1 MARAR
6 RGDDGEPRV
15 GALVFATVGSAR
27 VGADDDEI
35 ARAGHANAL
44 AVSGKYGYLVHAR
57 GTTARVLRTS
67 EVAREVEG
75 WRAREAPASERRLD
89 GDCVDAC
96 ARSDGGDVIEIVS
109 MTPDERAF
117 ATCDRRG
124 RVEFY
129 AAKDSSDG
137 KARGEK
143 FGEMTLEAP
152 VRAVKW
158 CANSASFIALTGDA
172 LMYVEAVGKEPKE
185 IATNVT
191 CVSARANGT
200 LAWASGNV
208 ISIASSVDPAQTVK
222 ETIEISPFHDPEDS
236 VEIDGVYV
244 HSADK
249 ILFTSRSVEDPAD
262 CSLAVLKKVD
272 GNWVCTRL
280 ESAFDIDS
288 EVVDLTGPVLDASA
302 FSPWNVVFAT
312 HRKAWDNQLLTLQI
326 TRDADP
332 CVLEVEDDRCSASVP
347 MTEDDENNYVTGL
360 GLDLTGAG
368 GTMLNPQDKSAPEL
382 AKGPAIVFSTTDGR
396 ITILKCAN
404 LDTEEARIGAQ
415 SIQTQLTLPTDSPPA
430 MIQAGSSPTLTP
442 AKPSFGFG
450 SAPPATPTL
459 AFTASSPAA
468 TAAST
473 PAFSF
478 KPTETS
484 ATPVAST
491 PTFSFKPPEATA
503 TPPPASTP
511 AFSFKP
517 AEAASTP
524 AFSFKPAEAAS
535 TPAFSFKPAEAA
547 STPAFSFKPA
557 EAASTPAFS
566 FKPAEAAS
574 TPPPAS
580 TSAFSFKPP
589 EPAKTPLASSTPAFS
604 FKSPEPLA
612 FPTASPASAP
622 AFSFK
627 SPEPAKPPV
636 SPTPVVSQPTSS
648 PKPIETVKPIES
660 VSLQSVAPTP
670 PRKTPPPKPAT
681 QSAAAPQSP
690 VEKGMELLKRLSV
703 GEIDVDTAQLEL
715 KGLILDN
722 TPTKSTKK
730 DWSVSMAKFTPIDT
744 TRSPGVNLQS
754 SPLPSWGK
762 KLEDI
767 RRSKEQASSEADGLK
782 AIEDDM
788 ASVIAEVGAMLE
800 DVTSVTKSLS
810 GEISESLMPGKA
822 DIAKIEQSSA
832 SAKTTIESLLDGSNQ
847 LRSRLNELWAANAS
861 DETLRSELESL
872 ISAACEEIDEN
883 SNVDDTR
890 ELSPALKD
898 VQDNMHKDMRTVLE
912 MAADLE
918 ASVERLEAAKREAN
932 RPKPKTIIRSG
943 LIALK
948 VDTSASFTAQ
958 MNGIMKAINTQAA
971 VIEAQAEKLD
981 TLLARVQEE
990 DAPRVSKIKST
1001 LPKENTPPKPA
1012 KPLNVTAKKAVEP
1025 ERSAEPLMLK
1035 TPVSKIVV
1043 ADEGL
1048 GDDLETVIMSR
1059 IASTRITTV
1068 KKTTPPKPKQ
1078 ISPIKPAAIE
1088 KKPAPLAAS
1097 QPELAKPPAPAMS
1110 FGADFL
1116 AKSQQDYAAAQKALD
1131 EDLKKATTPTES
1143 KPAFSFAATP
1153 ATKSAETESK
1163 PAFTFA
1169 PPAAKPSPSTE
1180 SKSAFTFAPPSAS
1193 SSATESK
1200 SASAAAPTMSFSADF
1215 LAKANSGYQKAQ
1227 TALEEE
1233 LKGEKVEEKKSE
1245 AKFSFGIPA
1254 SAPTSTSTSAAIPVS
1269 GGFGSSAPASKPTG
1283 GFSFGTPAKA
1293 TADSKSELASAPAF
1307 SFGAKPAEIKPAGDV
1322 KSKEVP
1328 EEESKKEESKE
1339 ATTPVAAPPMSFSA
1353 DFLAMANKGYAA
1365 AQAALEDDL
1374 AKATPPPGTPPA
1386 SAASASPE
1394 KPLSFTAAT
1403 PSPAPKFGITAA
1415 SSSASLATE
1424 VAPSK
1429 PTFGSSASSAATTT
1443 TGISSGFGSFGF
1455 GSSTNSASSGGAGA
1469 FGSTSPA
1476 AAAASA
1482 PVFGASTSTSSQSAP
1497 AFGASSAFGAAT
1509 TSSFGA
1515 APATSAP
1522 AFGAAPATSGGFGKS
1537 SGFGAAATTS
1547 APAFGAPSA
1556 FGAATTTSSPAFGA
1570 PSAFGAATTTST
1582 PAFGAPSAFGAAT
1595 TTSAP
1600 AFGAPSAFGAAAA
1613 ASTPTAFGAAAT
1625 GASGFAAVASSPS
1638 PFGAAATASGGFGAA
1653 ATQATTGFGAAA
1665 AQNSNGFGGFG
1676 QSTGGFGAA
1685 ATQATTGFGAAA
1697 TQATTGFGAAAAQSS
1712 SGFSGGFGQPTA
1724 SSGFGQPAASSGF
1737 GQPAAS
1743 SGFGQPAASSGFGQP
1758 ASPGFG
1764 AAAQTSAFGG
1774 GFGQPASPGGF
1785 GQPSSPSGFGQPQQ
1799 QSGFGAQN
1807 PAFTQ
1812 MRR

>member
-503 TPPPASTP
+503 TPPP
-511 AFSFKP
+511 
-517 AEAASTP
+517 
-524 AFSFKPAEAAS
+524 
-535 TPAFSFKPAEAA
+535 A

-1697 TQATTGFGAAAAQSS
+1697 AQSS
-1712 SGFSGGFGQPTA
+1712 SGFSGGFGQPT
-1724 SSGFGQPAASSGF
+1724 ASSGF

>member
-35 ARAGHANAL
+35 ARAGHACAL
-44 AVSGKYGYLVHAR
+44 AVSGKYGYAVHAR
-57 GTTARVLRTS
+57 GRTARVLRTS
-67 EVAREVEG
+67 EAAREIEG

-89 GDCVDAC
+89 GDRVDAC

-152 VRAVKW
+152 VRALKW
-158 CANSASFIALTGDA
+158 CANSASFVALTGDA

-185 IATNVT
+185 IAANVT

-200 LAWASGNV
+200 LAWASGNI
-208 ISIASSVDPAQTVK
+208 ISVASSVDPAQAVK
-222 ETIEISPFHDPEDS
+222 ETIEVSPFHDPEDS

-249 ILFTSRSVEDPAD
+249 ILFTSRSVADPAD
-262 CSLAVLKKVD
+262 CSFAVLKKVD

-280 ESAFDIDS
+280 ECAFDIDS
-288 EVVDLTGPVLDASA
+288 ELVDLTGPVLDASA

-326 TRDADP
+326 TRDSDP
-332 CVLEVEDDRCSASVP
+332 CVLEVEDDRCNASVP

-382 AKGPAIVFSTTDGR
+382 AKGPAIIFSTTDGR

-430 MIQAGSSPTLTP
+430 MIQAASSPTLMP

-459 AFTASSPAA
+459 AFTVSSPAV
-468 TAAST
+468 TAVST

-478 KPTETS
+478 KPTEAS

-503 TPPPASTP
+503 TPPPAST
-511 AFSFKP
+511 S
-517 AEAASTP
+517 
-524 AFSFKPAEAAS
+524 
-535 TPAFSFKPAEAA
+535 AFSFKPAEAA

-580 TSAFSFKPP
+580 TPAFSFKPP
-589 EPAKTPLASSTPAFS
+589 EPAKTPVASSTPAFS
-604 FKSPEPLA
+604 FKPPEPFA
-612 FPTASPASAP
+612 SPAASPASAP

-627 SPEPAKPPV
+627 PLEPAKAPV
-636 SPTPVVSQPTSS
+636 SPTPVAS
-648 PKPIETVKPIES
+648 PPAFSLKPVEKVKPIES
-660 VSLQSVAPTP
+660 VSLQSDAPTP
-670 PRKTPPPKPAT
+670 PRTTPPPKPAT
-681 QSAAAPQSP
+681 QSVAAPQSP

-715 KGLILDN
+715 KGLILDS
-722 TPTKSTKK
+722 TPTKSAKK
-730 DWSVSMAKFTPIDT
+730 DWSTSMAKFTPIDT

-762 KLEDI
+762 KLEEI

-800 DVTSVTKSLS
+800 DVASVTTTLS
-810 GEISESLMPGKA
+810 GEISDGLMPGKA

-943 LIALK
+943 LIASK
-948 VDTSASFTAQ
+948 VDTSASFTTQ

-981 TLLARVQEE
+981 ALLARVQEE
-990 DAPRVSKIKST
+990 DAPRSSRIKST
-1001 LPKENTPPKPA
+1001 LPKENTPPKPL
-1012 KPLNVTAKKAVEP
+1012 KVTAKKAVEP

-1035 TPVSKIVV
+1035 TPVRKIVV

-1048 GDDLETVIMSR
+1048 GADLETVIMSR
-1059 IASTRITTV
+1059 VSSTRITTV

-1078 ISPIKPAAIE
+1078 VSPIKPAAIE
-1088 KKPAPLAAS
+1088 KRPPPLTAS
-1097 QPELAKPPAPAMS
+1097 QPESAKPPAPAMS

-1116 AKSQQDYAAAQKALD
+1116 AKSQQGYAAAQKALD
-1131 EDLKKATTPTES
+1131 EDLKKAATPTES

-1153 ATKSAETESK
+1153 TAKPAETESK

-1169 PPAAKPSPSTE
+1169 PPAAKTSPSTE
-1180 SKSAFTFAPPSAS
+1180 SKPAFTFAPPSAS
-1193 SSATESK
+1193 SSTTESK
-1200 SASAAAPTMSFSADF
+1200 LSNAAAPTMSFSADF

-1233 LKGEKVEEKKSE
+1233 LKGEKAEEKKPE

-1254 SAPTSTSTSAAIPVS
+1254 SAPTSTSTPAATPVS
-1269 GGFGSSAPASKPTG
+1269 GGFGSSAPASKPAG

-1293 TADSKSELASAPAF
+1293 TSDSESELASAPAF
-1307 SFGAKPAEIKPAGDV
+1307 SFGAKPADTKPAGDV
-1322 KSKEVP
+1322 KSKEIP

-1339 ATTPVAAPPMSFSA
+1339 AAAPVAAPPMSFSA
-1353 DFLAMANKGYAA
+1353 DFLAKANKGYAA

-1386 SAASASPE
+1386 SAASTSPE
-1394 KPLSFTAAT
+1394 KPFSFAAAT

-1415 SSSASLATE
+1415 SSSASLATD

-1429 PTFGSSASSAATTT
+1429 PAFGSPATSAATTT

-1455 GSSTNSASSGGAGA
+1455 GSSANSASSGGAGA

-1476 AAAASA
+1476 AAAAAA
-1482 PVFGASTSTSSQSAP
+1482 PVFGASTTTSSQSAP
-1497 AFGASSAFGAAT
+1497 AFGASSAFGATAT
-1509 TSSFGA
+1509 STFGA

-1522 AFGAAPATSGGFGKS
+1522 AFGAAPATASGFGKS
-1537 SGFGAAATTS
+1537 SGFGAASTTS

-1570 PSAFGAATTTST
+1570 PSAFGAAATTST
-1582 PAFGAPSAFGAAT
+1582 PAFGAPSAFGAAAT
-1595 TTSAP
+1595 TSTPAFGAPSAFGAAATTSTPAFGAPSAFGAAATTSAP
-1600 AFGAPSAFGAAAA
+1600 AFGAPSAFGASAA

-1625 GASGFAAVASSPS
+1625 GASGFAAAASRPS

-1665 AQNSNGFGGFG
+1665 AQSSSGFGGFG
-1676 QSTGGFGAA
+1676 QPTG
-1685 ATQATTGFGAAA
+1685 GFGAAA

-1712 SGFSGGFGQPTA
+1712 SGFGG
-1724 SSGFGQPAASSGF
+1724 GFGQPAASSGF

>member
-517 AEAASTP
+517 AEV
-524 AFSFKPAEAAS
+524 
-535 TPAFSFKPAEAA
+535 
-547 STPAFSFKPA
+547 
-557 EAASTPAFS
+557 ASTPAFS

-612 FPTASPASAP
+612 LTTASPASAP

-670 PRKTPPPKPAT
+670 PRTTPPPKPAT

-690 VEKGMELLKRLSV
+690 VEKGMELLKRLSI

-715 KGLILDN
+715 KGLILDS

-810 GEISESLMPGKA
+810 GEISDGLMPGKA

-943 LIALK
+943 LIASK

-990 DAPRVSKIKST
+990 DAPRVSKIKNT
-1001 LPKENTPPKPA
+1001 LPKENTPPIPA

-1097 QPELAKPPAPAMS
+1097 QPELAKPSAPAMS

-1153 ATKSAETESK
+1153 ATKPAETESK

-1245 AKFSFGIPA
+1245 AKFSFGITA
-1254 SAPTSTSTSAAIPVS
+1254 SAPTSTSTSAATPVS
-1269 GGFGSSAPASKPTG
+1269 GGFGSSAPASKPAG

-1353 DFLAMANKGYAA
+1353 DFLAKANKGYAA

-1697 TQATTGFGAAAAQSS
+1697 AQSS
-1712 SGFSGGFGQPTA
+1712 SGFGGGFGQPT
-1724 SSGFGQPAASSGF
+1724 
-1737 GQPAAS
+1737 AS

>member
-117 ATCDRRG
+117 ATSDRRG

-415 SIQTQLTLPTDSPPA
+415 SIQTQLTLPTDSPRA
-430 MIQAGSSPTLTP
+430 MIQAGSSSTLTP

-503 TPPPASTP
+503 TPPP
-511 AFSFKP
+511 
-517 AEAASTP
+517 
-524 AFSFKPAEAAS
+524 
-535 TPAFSFKPAEAA
+535 A

-670 PRKTPPPKPAT
+670 PRTTPPPKPAT

-690 VEKGMELLKRLSV
+690 VEKGMELLKRLSI

-715 KGLILDN
+715 KGLILDS

-810 GEISESLMPGKA
+810 GEISDGLMPGKA

-943 LIALK
+943 LIASK
-948 VDTSASFTAQ
+948 VDTSTSFTAQ

-1001 LPKENTPPKPA
+1001 LPKENTPPIPA

-1097 QPELAKPPAPAMS
+1097 QPELAKPSAPAMS

-1153 ATKSAETESK
+1153 ATKPAETESK

-1254 SAPTSTSTSAAIPVS
+1254 SAPTSTSTSAATPVS
-1269 GGFGSSAPASKPTG
+1269 GGFGSSAPASKPAG

-1328 EEESKKEESKE
+1328 EEAKKEESKE

-1353 DFLAMANKGYAA
+1353 DFLAKANKGYAA

-1697 TQATTGFGAAAAQSS
+1697 AQSS
-1712 SGFSGGFGQPTA
+1712 SGFGGGFGQPT
-1724 SSGFGQPAASSGF
+1724 
-1737 GQPAAS
+1737 AS

>member
-503 TPPPASTP
+503 TPPP
-511 AFSFKP
+511 
-517 AEAASTP
+517 
-524 AFSFKPAEAAS
+524 
-535 TPAFSFKPAEAA
+535 A

-1697 TQATTGFGAAAAQSS
+1697 AQSS
-1712 SGFSGGFGQPTA
+1712 SGFSGGFGQPT
-1724 SSGFGQPAASSGF
+1724 
-1737 GQPAAS
+1737 
-1743 SGFGQPAASSGFGQP
+1743 ASSGFGQP

>member
-535 TPAFSFKPAEAA
+535 T
-547 STPAFSFKPA
+547 
-557 EAASTPAFS
+557 
-566 FKPAEAAS
+566 
-574 TPPPAS
+574 
-580 TSAFSFKPP
+580 SAFSFKPP

-670 PRKTPPPKPAT
+670 PRTTPPPKPAT

-690 VEKGMELLKRLSV
+690 VEKGMELLKRLSI

-715 KGLILDN
+715 KGLILDS

-810 GEISESLMPGKA
+810 GEISDGLMPGKA

-943 LIALK
+943 LIASK

-1001 LPKENTPPKPA
+1001 LPKENTPPIPA

-1097 QPELAKPPAPAMS
+1097 QPELAKPSAPAMS

-1153 ATKSAETESK
+1153 ATKPAETESK

-1254 SAPTSTSTSAAIPVS
+1254 SAPTSTSTSAATPES
-1269 GGFGSSAPASKPTG
+1269 GGFGSSAPASKPAG

-1353 DFLAMANKGYAA
+1353 DFLAKANKGYAA

-1697 TQATTGFGAAAAQSS
+1697 AQSS
-1712 SGFSGGFGQPTA
+1712 SGFGGGFGQPT
-1724 SSGFGQPAASSGF
+1724 
-1737 GQPAAS
+1737 AS

>member
-503 TPPPASTP
+503 TPPP
-511 AFSFKP
+511 
-517 AEAASTP
+517 
-524 AFSFKPAEAAS
+524 
-535 TPAFSFKPAEAA
+535 A

-1697 TQATTGFGAAAAQSS
+1697 TQATTGFGAAATQATTGFGAAAAQSS

>member
-404 LDTEEARIGAQ
+404 LDSEEARIGAQ

-517 AEAASTP
+517 AEV
-524 AFSFKPAEAAS
+524 
-535 TPAFSFKPAEAA
+535 A

-670 PRKTPPPKPAT
+670 PRTTPPPKPAT

-690 VEKGMELLKRLSV
+690 VEKGMELLKRLSI

-715 KGLILDN
+715 KGLILDS

-810 GEISESLMPGKA
+810 GEISDGLMPGKA

-943 LIALK
+943 LIASK

-1001 LPKENTPPKPA
+1001 LPKENTPPIPA

-1097 QPELAKPPAPAMS
+1097 QPELAKPSAPAMS

-1153 ATKSAETESK
+1153 ATKPAETESK

-1254 SAPTSTSTSAAIPVS
+1254 SAPTSTSTSAATPVS
-1269 GGFGSSAPASKPTG
+1269 GGFGSSAPASKPAG

-1353 DFLAMANKGYAA
+1353 DFLAKANKGYAA

-1665 AQNSNGFGGFG
+1665 AQNSNAFGGFG

-1712 SGFSGGFGQPTA
+1712 SGFGGGFGQPT
-1724 SSGFGQPAASSGF
+1724 ASSGF

>member
-272 GNWVCTRL
+272 VNWVCTRL

-535 TPAFSFKPAEAA
+535 T
-547 STPAFSFKPA
+547 
-557 EAASTPAFS
+557 
-566 FKPAEAAS
+566 
-574 TPPPAS
+574 
-580 TSAFSFKPP
+580 SAFSFKPP

-670 PRKTPPPKPAT
+670 PRTTPPPKPAT

-690 VEKGMELLKRLSV
+690 VEKGMELLKRLSI

-715 KGLILDN
+715 KGLILDS

-810 GEISESLMPGKA
+810 GEISDGLMPGKA

-943 LIALK
+943 LIASK

-1001 LPKENTPPKPA
+1001 LPKENTPPIPA

-1097 QPELAKPPAPAMS
+1097 QPELAKPSAPAMS

-1153 ATKSAETESK
+1153 ATKPAETESK

-1245 AKFSFGIPA
+1245 AKLSFGIPA
-1254 SAPTSTSTSAAIPVS
+1254 SAPTSTSTSAATPVS
-1269 GGFGSSAPASKPTG
+1269 GGFGSSAPASKPAG

-1353 DFLAMANKGYAA
+1353 DFLAKANKGYAA

-1697 TQATTGFGAAAAQSS
+1697 AQSS
-1712 SGFSGGFGQPTA
+1712 SGFGGGFGQPT
-1724 SSGFGQPAASSGF
+1724 
-1737 GQPAAS
+1737 AS

>member
-535 TPAFSFKPAEAA
+535 T
-547 STPAFSFKPA
+547 
-557 EAASTPAFS
+557 
-566 FKPAEAAS
+566 
-574 TPPPAS
+574 
-580 TSAFSFKPP
+580 SAFSFKPP

-670 PRKTPPPKPAT
+670 PRTTPPPKPAT

-690 VEKGMELLKRLSV
+690 VEKGMELLKRLSI

-715 KGLILDN
+715 KGLILDS

-810 GEISESLMPGKA
+810 GEISDGLMPGKA

-943 LIALK
+943 LIASK

-1001 LPKENTPPKPA
+1001 LPKENTPPIPA

-1097 QPELAKPPAPAMS
+1097 QPELAKPSAPAMS

-1153 ATKSAETESK
+1153 ATKPAETESK

-1254 SAPTSTSTSAAIPVS
+1254 SAPTSTSTSAATPVS
-1269 GGFGSSAPASKPTG
+1269 GGFGSSAPASKPAG

-1353 DFLAMANKGYAA
+1353 DFLAKANKGYAA

-1697 TQATTGFGAAAAQSS
+1697 AQSS
-1712 SGFSGGFGQPTA
+1712 SGFGG
-1724 SSGFGQPAASSGF
+1724 GF

>member
-503 TPPPASTP
+503 TPPP
-511 AFSFKP
+511 
-517 AEAASTP
+517 
-524 AFSFKPAEAAS
+524 
-535 TPAFSFKPAEAA
+535 A

-1697 TQATTGFGAAAAQSS
+1697 AQSS
-1712 SGFSGGFGQPTA
+1712 SGFSGGFGQPT
-1724 SSGFGQPAASSGF
+1724 
-1737 GQPAAS
+1737 AS

>member
-503 TPPPASTP
+503 TPPP
-511 AFSFKP
+511 
-517 AEAASTP
+517 
-524 AFSFKPAEAAS
+524 
-535 TPAFSFKPAEAA
+535 A

-1697 TQATTGFGAAAAQSS
+1697 AQSS

>member
-1 MARAR
+1 M
-6 RGDDGEPRV
+6 
-15 GALVFATVGSAR
+15 FATVGSAR

-535 TPAFSFKPAEAA
+535 TP
-547 STPAFSFKPA
+547 
-557 EAASTPAFS
+557 
-566 FKPAEAAS
+566 
-574 TPPPAS
+574 PPAS

-612 FPTASPASAP
+612 LTTASPASAP

-670 PRKTPPPKPAT
+670 PRTTPPPKPAT

-690 VEKGMELLKRLSV
+690 VEKGMELLKRLSI

-715 KGLILDN
+715 KGLILDS

-810 GEISESLMPGKA
+810 GEISDGLMPGKA

-943 LIALK
+943 LIASK

-1001 LPKENTPPKPA
+1001 LPKENTPPIPA

-1097 QPELAKPPAPAMS
+1097 QPELAKPSAPAMS

-1153 ATKSAETESK
+1153 ATKPAETESK

-1254 SAPTSTSTSAAIPVS
+1254 SAPTSTSTSAATPVS
-1269 GGFGSSAPASKPTG
+1269 GGFGSSAPASKPAG

-1353 DFLAMANKGYAA
+1353 DFLAKANKGYAA

-1697 TQATTGFGAAAAQSS
+1697 AQSS
-1712 SGFSGGFGQPTA
+1712 SGFGGGFGQPT
-1724 SSGFGQPAASSGF
+1724 
-1737 GQPAAS
+1737 AS

>member
-503 TPPPASTP
+503 TPPP
-511 AFSFKP
+511 
-517 AEAASTP
+517 
-524 AFSFKPAEAAS
+524 AS

-1697 TQATTGFGAAAAQSS
+1697 AQSS
-1712 SGFSGGFGQPTA
+1712 SGFSGGFGQPT
-1724 SSGFGQPAASSGF
+1724 
-1737 GQPAAS
+1737 AS

>member
-272 GNWVCTRL
+272 VNWVCTRL

-450 SAPPATPTL
+450 SAPQATPTL

-524 AFSFKPAEAAS
+524 AFSFKPAEA
-535 TPAFSFKPAEAA
+535 
-547 STPAFSFKPA
+547 
-557 EAASTPAFS
+557 
-566 FKPAEAAS
+566 
-574 TPPPAS
+574 AS

-670 PRKTPPPKPAT
+670 PRTTPPPKPAT

-690 VEKGMELLKRLSV
+690 VEKGMELLKRLSI

-715 KGLILDN
+715 KGLILDS

-810 GEISESLMPGKA
+810 GEISDGLMPGKA

-943 LIALK
+943 LIASK

-1001 LPKENTPPKPA
+1001 LPKENTPPIPA

-1097 QPELAKPPAPAMS
+1097 QPELAKPSAPAMS

-1153 ATKSAETESK
+1153 ATKPAETESK

-1245 AKFSFGIPA
+1245 AKLSFGIPA
-1254 SAPTSTSTSAAIPVS
+1254 SAPTSTSTSAATPVS
-1269 GGFGSSAPASKPTG
+1269 GGFGSSAPASKPAG

-1353 DFLAMANKGYAA
+1353 DFLAKANKGYAA

-1697 TQATTGFGAAAAQSS
+1697 AQSS
-1712 SGFSGGFGQPTA
+1712 SGFGGGFGQPT
-1724 SSGFGQPAASSGF
+1724 
-1737 GQPAAS
+1737 AS

>member
-6 RGDDGEPRV
+6 RGDDGKPRV

-503 TPPPASTP
+503 TPPP
-511 AFSFKP
+511 
-517 AEAASTP
+517 
-524 AFSFKPAEAAS
+524 
-535 TPAFSFKPAEAA
+535 A

-1697 TQATTGFGAAAAQSS
+1697 AQSS
-1712 SGFSGGFGQPTA
+1712 SGFSGGFGQPT
-1724 SSGFGQPAASSGF
+1724 
-1737 GQPAAS
+1737 AS

>member
-272 GNWVCTRL
+272 VNWVCTRL

-517 AEAASTP
+517 AEV
-524 AFSFKPAEAAS
+524 
-535 TPAFSFKPAEAA
+535 
-547 STPAFSFKPA
+547 
-557 EAASTPAFS
+557 ASTPAFS

-670 PRKTPPPKPAT
+670 PRTTPPPKPAT

-690 VEKGMELLKRLSV
+690 VEKGMELLKRLSI

-715 KGLILDN
+715 KGLILDS

-810 GEISESLMPGKA
+810 GEISDGLMPGKA

-943 LIALK
+943 LIASK

-990 DAPRVSKIKST
+990 DAPRVSKIKNT
-1001 LPKENTPPKPA
+1001 LPKENTPPIPA

-1097 QPELAKPPAPAMS
+1097 QPELAKPSAPAMS

-1153 ATKSAETESK
+1153 ATKPAETESK

-1245 AKFSFGIPA
+1245 AKFSFGITA
-1254 SAPTSTSTSAAIPVS
+1254 SAPTSTSTSAATPVS
-1269 GGFGSSAPASKPTG
+1269 GGFGSSAPASKPAG

-1353 DFLAMANKGYAA
+1353 DFLAKANKGYAA

-1697 TQATTGFGAAAAQSS
+1697 AQSS
-1712 SGFSGGFGQPTA
+1712 SGFGGGFGQPT
-1724 SSGFGQPAASSGF
+1724 
-1737 GQPAAS
+1737 AS